1 MKKLWAILF
10 ILSISGSIQA
20 QNPNDLGGWY
30 MYFGNF
36 RWKDSPW
43 AIHGEMQLRKFNTT
57 SDLDQFLVR
66 SGIQYNTKS
75 GQASFLAGY
84 ASITNGTAGDSDATL
99 HENRLYQEAILRQ
112 KAGKISLMH
121 RYRYEQRWIENQDFR
136 TRFRYA
142 LFLTV
147 PLNSKEVADKGSV
160 YLQVYD
166 EIFINGERVNPSMQF
181 FDRNRFY
188 AGLGFRIQKGLAIQL
203 GFMEQTTNTIS
214 KGQLQ
219 VGIHQQLFSK

>member
-1 MKKLWAILF
+1 
-10 ILSISGSIQA
+10 
-20 QNPNDLGGWY
+20 
-30 MYFGNF
+30 
-36 RWKDSPW
+36 
-43 AIHGEMQLRKFNTT
+43 
-57 SDLDQFLVR
+57 
-66 SGIQYNTKS
+66 
-75 GQASFLAGY
+75 LAGY

-166 EIFINGERVNPSMQF
+166 EIFINGERVTPSMQF